1 MKNTDSTG
9 KLKLA
14 LLFLLVLN
22 LATFGTI
29 AYHQFQS
36 KKERQ
41 NLSAQE
47 NYGEKR
53 AFSGYYFREKLKLNS
68 EQMLVF
74 KVLNSKF
81 RSKARNINQELGS
94 TRQQMMMTMQQSPT
108 DTLLLLELSA
118 YVGELHTSLKEETF
132 RYYLGI
138 KNICDSS
145 QQAALNQLFGAFFIN
160 ENQSNTPGKGAQHN
174 RFGRRN
180 NN

>member
-1 MKNTDSTG
+1 MKNTDSSG

-29 AYHQFQS
+29 IYHQIQS
-36 KKERQ
+36 KKEAQ
-41 NLSAQE
+41 SLSNQE
-47 NYGEKR
+47 NYGNKR
-53 AFSGYYFREKLKLNS
+53 AFSGYYFREKLNLSS

-74 KVLNSKF
+74 KEFNSQF
-81 RSKARNINQELGS
+81 RSKARNINQELGR
-94 TRQQMMMTMQQSPT
+94 TRQHMLMTMKQTPA

-145 QQAALNQLFGAFFIN
+145 QQVELNQIFEAFFIN
-160 ENQSNTPGKGAQHN
+160 ENQPNTPGKGPQHN